1 VSARYLLLRA
11 ARGRLPTGTL
21 PVGAGLVVLG
31 VTSYGFLGIAAR
43 SLDAVSFAE
52 LSVVWTVLFTLG
64 PGVFLPLEQET
75 AKRLAVIRQPRS
87 ARQLVRRAL
96 WVSAA
101 LLVVVTTLTII
112 ALAFLGDRLIGPDVD
127 LWLAMIAA
135 NSVLTL
141 VHCSRGWLAGTDR
154 FGHYGTQLALDGT
167 LRMAGAAVLLAVGC
181 RSVSWYGWVLF
192 GAQLVAVL
200 ATVWHARRQGD
211 SAPLTTGGNRHA
223 DADEPDPEVASMPV
237 LARSIGLLVTATLAS
252 QLVVNAGP
260 VAVKALAAPTDV
272 AAGHFLT
279 TLIIARIPLFLFSA
293 LQASLLPG
301 LARLVAAGSVAG
313 VVHSLRRISMLL
325 ALLGIGLSALL
336 AVAGPTLTGLI
347 FGPSYRAERAPLV
360 VLALGCTIYMLSSV
374 LAQALLAVHATA
386 SVALGWWLGVLVFA
400 GCLTIGLSLPLR
412 VSLALLVGAA
422 AAGGYFG
429 WSLRRRLHAHPS
441 DLRRLTPVAVDG

>member
-1 VSARYLLLRA
+1 MSARQVLLRVV
-11 ARGRLPTGTL
+11 RGRLPAGTL

-75 AKRLAVIRQPRS
+75 AKRLVVIRQPRS

-96 WVSAA
+96 WISGAM
-101 LLVVVTTLTII
+101 LVVVTALTLV
-112 ALAFLGDRLIGPDVD
+112 ALAFLADRLIGPDVY
-127 LWLAMIAA
+127 LWVAMIAA

-167 LRMAGAAVLLAVGC
+167 LRMAGAAVLLAFGC
-181 RSVSWYGWVLF
+181 RSVSWFGWVLF
-192 GAQLVAVL
+192 GSQLLAVL
-200 ATVWHARRQGD
+200 TTVAHARRSRGH
-211 SAPLTTGGNRHA
+211 APAPTEQALAG
-223 DADEPDPEVASMPV
+223 PDPDVATMPV

-252 QLVVNAGP
+252 QLVINAGP

-301 LARLVAAGSVAG
+301 LARLVAAGNVAA
-313 VVHSLRRISMLL
+313 VVHSLKRLSMLL
-325 ALLGIGLSALL
+325 GLLGLGLSALL
-336 AVAGPTLTGLI
+336 AVAGPLVTGLV
-347 FGPSYRAERAPLV
+347 FGPSYRADRTPLV

-386 SVALGWWLGVLVFA
+386 SVAIGWWLGVLVFA
-400 GCLTIGLSLPLR
+400 GCLGVGLSLPLR

-422 AAGGYFG
+422 ASGGYFG
-429 WSLRRRLHAHPS
+429 WSLRRQLREHAAADRLPDA
-441 DLRRLTPVAVDG
+441 VAIDG